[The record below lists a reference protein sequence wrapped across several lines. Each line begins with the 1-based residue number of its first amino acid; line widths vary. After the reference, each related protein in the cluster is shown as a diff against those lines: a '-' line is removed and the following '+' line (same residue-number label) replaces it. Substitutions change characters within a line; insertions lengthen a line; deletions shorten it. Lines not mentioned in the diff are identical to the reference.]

1 MTTDSGLPE
10 QVPIWQRSFLPE
22 DLPPAPP
29 VMPATA
35 APPPPAPLSAP
46 PVPLSALPAPTAT
59 PLSALPP
66 PTGPAYGAPAVPAP
80 GYPSTAY
87 AAPPPSAPVAPNR
100 FGILPDPAYD
110 VPAATPYGAPAA
122 SGSWPAS
129 RPSIMMPIATPK
141 GVVTAGRWGR
151 ARGILGLVVGGLML
165 MASFAGSAGD
175 AFNGMLLMLLA
186 VLQLVWAMG
195 WLVAGQRTIEGS
207 RGAAQAMRV
216 LAFADIAFVML
227 SVVVLGDTAT
237 RGVLGCAIDVYII
250 VTMFGGEASRWL
262 AGRR

>member
-1 MTTDSGLPE
+1 MARPVVGWLLIVGGLAAVVGGLGMGYIFRIVDETEHERE
-10 QVPIWQRSFLPE
+10 QWAIV
-22 DLPPAPP
+22 
-29 VMPATA
+29 
-35 APPPPAPLSAP
+35 
-46 PVPLSALPAPTAT
+46 
-59 PLSALPP
+59 
-66 PTGPAYGAPAVPAP
+66 
-80 GYPSTAY
+80 
-87 AAPPPSAPVAPNR
+87 
-100 FGILPDPAYD
+100 YD
-110 VPAATPYGAPAA
+110 
-122 SGSWPAS
+122 
-129 RPSIMMPIATPK
+129 
-141 GVVTAGRWGR
+141 GR
-151 ARGILGLVVGGLML
+151 ARRSTRDATPGYAAAAASVVVGGLML

-216 LAFADIAFVML
+216 LAFADIAFVVL

>member
-1 MTTDSGLPE
+1 MTTDSGLPA

-22 DLPPAPP
+22 DLPAPP
-29 VMPATA
+29 LPAAPLA
-35 APPPPAPLSAP
+35 APPPAAS
-46 PVPLSALPAPTAT
+46 

-122 SGSWPAS
+122 SGPGLAS

-151 ARGILGLVVGGLML
+151 ARGILGLVIGGLML

-175 AFNGMLLMLLA
+175 AFNGTLLMLLA
-186 VLQLVWAMG
+186 VVQLVWATG

-216 LAFADIAFVML
+216 LAFADIAFVVL

-250 VTMFGGEASRWL
+250 ATMFGNEASRWL
-262 AGRR
+262 SGRR